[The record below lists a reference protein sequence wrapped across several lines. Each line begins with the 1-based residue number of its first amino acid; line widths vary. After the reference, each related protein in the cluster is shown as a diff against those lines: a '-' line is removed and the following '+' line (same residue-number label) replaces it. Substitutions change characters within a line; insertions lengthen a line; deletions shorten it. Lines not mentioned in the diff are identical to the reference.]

1 MRNFIPCAFYHN
13 KNKII
18 SSSIFVSQM
27 RKQTQGGC
35 ALDQYHTETQ
45 CQSWNNCY
53 FLLKINSIIKFG
65 QLDQKV
71 PNKAF
76 MANPWLTFLKK
87 ERKFNFLRMILARI
101 LPTKEYGYF
110 LTFKN
115 FAWSCINTSILLR
128 SFSLVKIFFCQGSHF
143 GLIQWTNMFTK
154 SHNITEWFSIKV
166 ASKEIQGPSEMGSSL
181 CARKCVR
188 ACEVL
193 EKVCMSSQ
201 IHGGRWQQQ
210 FLLVRGL

>member
-1 MRNFIPCAFYHN
+1 
-13 KNKII
+13 
-18 SSSIFVSQM
+18 
-27 RKQTQGGC
+27 
-35 ALDQYHTETQ
+35 
-45 CQSWNNCY
+45 
-53 FLLKINSIIKFG
+53 
-65 QLDQKV
+65 
-71 PNKAF
+71 

-101 LPTKEYGYF
+101 LSREYGYF

-115 FAWSCINTSILLR
+115 FAWSCIKTSILR

-181 CARKCVR
+181 CVESLLEHVKSWKKSAWVHRSLEGDGNSSSCWCV
-188 ACEVL
+188 AYEMHQL
-193 EKVCMSSQ
+193 
-201 IHGGRWQQQ
+201 HLG
-210 FLLVRGL
+210 